1 MLGVHRTTL
10 VNNGVRQVRLD
21 QSAKI
26 EEYWNQYADLRT
38 KRPPASPYP
47 IGDMHP
53 VLDNDGKVVGVT
65 DDEATTVLA
74 RGFKK
79 LTGEFL
85 WICRNTGIAGMYAWT
100 GVARKGYM

>member
-1 MLGVHRTTL
+1 MATPALRESEPKYFYMD
-10 VNNGVRQVRLD
+10 RPRL
-21 QSAKI
+21 
-26 EEYWNQYADLRT
+26 T

-85 WICRNTGIAGMYAWT
+85 WVCRNTGIASTSYAVLHT
-100 GVARKGYM
+100 SVAAAD

>member
-1 MLGVHRTTL
+1 MGCPQKAQCSR
-10 VNNGVRQVRLD
+10 D
-21 QSAKI
+21 KI

-47 IGDMHP
+47 VGDMHP

-65 DDEATTVLA
+65 DDEAAAVLA

-85 WICRNTGIAGMYAWT
+85 
-100 GVARKGYM
+100 